1 MPKTL
6 PANAASVAKNEA
18 RKEVRRRD
26 AALRAH
32 VGENP
37 TAEAVIDAFAEFFP
51 GSHLNE
57 RQVRQYAASVVAGR
71 PHFV

>member
-1 MPKTL
+1 MPKNL
-6 PANAASVAKNEA
+6 PSNAASVAAVEA

-26 AALRAH
+26 AALREH
-32 VGENP
+32 VGPKP
-37 TAEAVIDAFAEFFP
+37 TAEEVIAAFPNYFP

-57 RQVRQYAASVVAGR
+57 RQIGQYARSVVAGR